1 MASYIPKI
9 EYTELNT
16 GTPKSFTFDSPP
28 EGDPFG
34 ERLNVVS
41 RAKRSSGGER
51 QVQWNYNLKQYRL
64 RFIFQSQTLKDSFED
79 FIKNH
84 AGRGGSFN
92 YFPSE
97 DELDFETF
105 EMQSTNFQ
113 FSRPVPTGV
122 SGVFEYDLRF
132 TIEKVEN

>member
-1 MASYIPKI
+1 MASFIPKI
-9 EYTELNT
+9 EYTEINT

-34 ERLNVVS
+34 ERLRIVARS
-41 RAKRSSGGER
+41 KRSSGG
-51 QVQWNYNLKQYRL
+51 QQQTQWNYNLKEYRL
-64 RFIFQSQTLKDSFED
+64 RFIFQSQTLKDAFED

-92 YFPSE
+92 YYPSE
-97 DELDFETF
+97 DEVDFETF
-105 EMQSTNFQ
+105 EMSTTNFS
-113 FSRPVPTGV
+113 FSRPIPTGV

-132 TIEKVEN
+132 TIEKVE